1 MAQSQQGIGWTAQL
15 QVFGGWKG
23 VQKAGAMFLAGFGV
37 VVVTGLTRT
46 VWDWIREAWRVT
58 RSSFMTRMEINSRD
72 EAYVWLMEWLQE
84 QGFAQECRSISV
96 TSTWEESTEDGDSK
110 AVILY
115 TPDVGRYSMTYRGV
129 RVWITRSRDEG
140 NVSDQ
145 LARFGGVFETLTLT
159 CWGNT
164 RNLLKQLMDEAKER
178 YNHKDEGKTII
189 FTASNGS
196 WQRFGLPRPVRPLA
210 SVILPKGLSEKL
222 VADAHEFLKSS
233 SWYAERGI
241 PYRRGYLLHGP
252 PGTGKTSFV
261 TALAGHLGMSICV
274 VNLNNPELSDEEL
287 VYLLNKTPGKRCI
300 LLIEDI
306 DAAPSSLSREAH
318 QSSELSSQAN
328 YSSRTTSKISLSGLL
343 NALDGV
349 ASQEGRILFMT
360 TNHFELLDPALSR
373 PGRIDVKVLLPHADK
388 EQIARL
394 FVNFYPGK
402 HLLASQFA
410 DALPND
416 LPISSSHIQAHFM
429 LFKFDAEAALAHV
442 QDLVASAKNSPTAP

>member
-1 MAQSQQGIGWTAQL
+1 MH
-15 QVFGGWKG
+15 VFGGWKG
-23 VQKAGAMFLAGFGV
+23 VQKASAVFFAGIGV
-37 VVVTGLTRT
+37 MVVSGLTRT
-46 VWDWIREAWRVT
+46 IWDWIREAWRLT
-58 RSSFMTRMEINSRD
+58 QTSFMTRMELNSRD
-72 EAYVWLMEWLQE
+72 ESYVWLMEWLQE
-84 QGFAQECRSISV
+84 QGFAKECRSISV
-96 TSTWEESTEDGDSK
+96 TSTWEESSEDGDSK

-115 TPDVGRYSMTYRGV
+115 TPDVGHYTMMYRGV
-129 RVWITRSRDEG
+129 KVWVTRSRDEG

-164 RNLLKQLMDEAKER
+164 RNLLKQLMEEAKER

-189 FTASNGS
+189 FTANNGS
-196 WQRFGLPRPVRPLA
+196 WQRFGLPRPVRPLS

-241 PYRRGYLLHGP
+241 PYRRGYLLYGP

-274 VNLNNPELSDEEL
+274 VNLNNPDLSDEEL
-287 VYLLNKTPGKRCI
+287 VYLLNRTPGKRCI
-300 LLIEDI
+300 LLIEDV
-306 DAAPSSLSREAH
+306 DAAPSSLSREVNAEH
-318 QSSELSSQAN
+318 ATQAN
-328 YSSRTTSKISLSGLL
+328 TSTKSNISLSGLL

-349 ASQEGRILFMT
+349 ASQEGRLLFMT

-373 PGRIDVKVLLPHADK
+373 PGRIDVKVMLPHADK

-402 HLLASQFA
+402 ELLASQFA
-410 DALPND
+410 DAIPFNQN
-416 LPISSSHIQAHFM
+416 ISSAHIQAHFM
-429 LFKFDAEAALAHV
+429 LYKFDPEAALAHV
-442 QDLVASAKNSPTAP
+442 KDLLASEKE